1 MKFTPD
7 EKNIISIYGSLD
19 REDMIDKLKTVLDNT
34 SEKDVVN
41 CINSIIGK
49 LTTMTDEEYKKTDL
63 ELDFDFEEE

>member
-7 EKNIISIYGSLD
+7 EKNIISIYGSLH
-19 REDMIDKLKTVLDNT
+19 REDVIYKLKTVLGNT